1 MAVVREEN
9 MHTHLTHLTLFLPTS
24 SHRNENG
31 PPQFCEQAQEAIC
44 DVWWVLLSKPSLTPA
59 LMRSNLAAY
68 GFVTPVG
75 VAIGLGVRNS
85 FQPNDPTTIL
95 AIGVLDSLSAGV
107 LLYGALVNLIAKDF
121 LAGQMLDVSHARLSV
136 ALLSLFVGAALMS
149 LSGCDLTGNM
159 LISILTVYLSC
170 QSVGH
175 WA

>member
-1 MAVVREEN
+1 MALLNFVNKRKKQFA
-9 MHTHLTHLTLFLPTS
+9 MFGGFFLVFNQIRRTCS
-24 SHRNENG
+24 YNDY
-31 PPQFCEQAQEAIC
+31 I
-44 DVWWVLLSKPSLTPA
+44 
-59 LMRSNLAAY
+59 AAY

-149 LSGCDLTGNM
+149 LSGCDLTLG
-159 LISILTVYLSC
+159 IC
-170 QSVGH
+170 
-175 WA
+175 